1 MSQMKNRD
9 SNKGRREQRQFEAKV
24 RQELA
29 SKRTPAERLA
39 NLPVGGA
46 KKERPKLLKLVP
58 AVEGASQPQPAAIQ
72 DAPKAKKAPKAAR
85 KAAKG

>member
-1 MSQMKNRD
+1 MKNRD

-29 SKRTPAERLA
+29 SKRSPAERLA
-39 NLPVGGA
+39 ALPVGGA
-46 KKERPKLLKLVP
+46 QKERAKLLKLVP
-58 AVEGASQPQPAAIQ
+58 AAEGAPQAQQQAAQ
-72 DAPKAKKAPKAAR
+72 AAPKAKKVSKADQ